1 MVQAMPGV
9 GPRTHLLP
17 ESVALQVN
25 VIVPLP
31 VVGPARLAQSLVVPE
46 MVPLN
51 FDFPSGNTRPG
62 WERLKQPPRV
72 PEMVSSVGCADP
84 GVTSGGATLMI
95 PLVTVVHTT
104 VSCELSYGVTPA
116 VAAGT
121 KASHPASGTAAATA
135 AMTILC
141 LLRMFI
147 SCWAK
152 PG

>member
-1 MVQAMPGV
+1 MPGV
-9 GPRTHLLP
+9 GPPTHLLA

-31 VVGPARLAQSLVVPE
+31 VVGPARLPQSLVVPE

-62 WERLKQPPRV
+62 WDVLLQPPRG
-72 PEMVSSVGCADP
+72 PEMVSNVGCADP

-104 VSCELSYGVTPA
+104 VSCELSYGSTPA
-116 VAAGT
+116 AAAGT
-121 KASHPASGTAAATA
+121 KASHPASGTTAAAVDI
-135 AMTILC
+135 TILC
-141 LLRMFI
+141 LLRICI
-147 SCWAK
+147 SCWAE